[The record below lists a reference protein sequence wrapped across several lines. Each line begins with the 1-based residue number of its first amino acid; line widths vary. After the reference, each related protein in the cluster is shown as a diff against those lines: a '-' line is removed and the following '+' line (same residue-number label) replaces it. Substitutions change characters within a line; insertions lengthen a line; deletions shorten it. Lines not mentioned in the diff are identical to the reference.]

1 MIRGPLDC
9 CESALQSH
17 PSIELVASLPRA
29 LDRQIDLPLQELKI
43 LIASINKILS
53 WMQTSRIIEH
63 GVSETRTTAGET
75 PAPDDDCVRQSK
87 SDSPDQIRTS
97 ALNNTSVYV
106 VRIRKKATPN
116 Y

>member
-1 MIRGPLDC
+1 
-9 CESALQSH
+9 
-17 PSIELVASLPRA
+17 
-29 LDRQIDLPLQELKI
+29 
-43 LIASINKILS
+43 
-53 WMQTSRIIEH
+53 MQTSRIIEH

-116 Y
+116 YWTKRAKEIKCVVADEVNPIEEAGIGVCTYDI